1 MKNVPTPGTWVR
13 KQRAG
18 IIPEIILL
26 NLKIPKKSGKSWPG
40 VFRFFRA
47 EGKPDTCRFLY
58 RFHNR
63 ICAAYF

>member
-26 NLKIPKKSGKSWPG
+26 ESQFLKKLALEKTSEGTEWIVMGPRALTASSGLAP
-40 VFRFFRA
+40 
-47 EGKPDTCRFLY
+47 
-58 RFHNR
+58 
-63 ICAAYF
+63 